1 MIENYK
7 DKKLVEYLKDDQK
20 VLVRF
25 GHGLGDTILWY
36 PCFEKLKQLYPKVHF
51 DLYVESGQEEIFE
64 SIADKDAEGYD
75 HVFHLDFPMSE
86 GSELTKMAKCC
97 KEEIGIE
104 PPEQETAKLPSC
116 ESPFVAIH
124 FHGTALPG
132 SVGCPEEIAKQ
143 IWQEVKDS
151 GKIPIEVHFEHC
163 WHNPVNSKYGFIDV
177 SVRGYQAKVSNLIG
191 LIQHSFAFIGVASG
205 PFIVALSTIPE
216 KTMYLEKS
224 HPLKTYTKKD
234 IAKINLND
242 FKPGVVKAWIQGL
255 K

>member
-36 PCFEKLKQLYPKVHF
+36 PCFEKLKQSYPKVHF
-51 DLYVESGQEEIFE
+51 DLYVESGQEEVFE

-104 PPEQETAKLPSC
+104 PPEQEIAKLPSC
-116 ESPFVAIH
+116 ESPFVAVH

-143 IWQEVKDS
+143 IWQEVKIL
-151 GKIPIEVHFEHC
+151 GKSL
-163 WHNPVNSKYGFIDV
+163 SKFIL
-177 SVRGYQAKVSNLIG
+177 N
-191 LIQHSFAFIGVASG
+191 
-205 PFIVALSTIPE
+205 IVGTIPS
-216 KTMYLEKS
+216 MLNMDLSMFLLEDIK
-224 HPLKTYTKKD
+224 LKFLILLD
-234 IAKINLND
+234 SSNIALHS
-242 FKPGVVKAWIQGL
+242 
-255 K
+255 